1 MAFKKSVLFYKFL
14 VIQESDMKGNL
25 LLCQHVVAPWK
36 NVQKARCKP
45 SARLLSICLK
55 GFFGFMFLIC
65 SGVKTAGP
73 HPE

>member
-1 MAFKKSVLFYKFL
+1 
-14 VIQESDMKGNL
+14 MKGNL